1 MTEVINKNME
11 YEYVVKRNGDHEKV
25 YFDKINLRIEKL
37 CENLSINST
46 RVTRDITKEMYNGI
60 HTYELD
66 ELGAQIAASLSTE
79 HPDYGKLASK
89 IIISNHHKNTSPSF
103 TETMRTLYENTDIH
117 GNHTPL
123 ITKTLFHI
131 IQENQV
137 KLNDII
143 RYQRDYYFD
152 YFGFKTLER
161 SYLMRLKS
169 DNKKKKGRIVE
180 RPQHMFMRVALGIHG
195 SNIKDAIN
203 TYNLMSNKFFIH
215 ATPTLFNAG
224 TNRPQLSSCFL
235 LAMKSD
241 SIDGI
246 YSTLKDCAMI
256 SKWAG
261 GIGLHAHNI
270 RAKNTQ
276 IRGTNGI
283 SNGLVPMLR
292 VFNNTA
298 RYVDQCFSAKT
309 LVYTKTGLKR
319 IDSIVSNDM
328 VLTKNNTFN
337 RVKKSIVHQ
346 YKGPGLIFNF
356 NGIVDHTEPVVTPEH
371 PIYSLKVHESD
382 DKYTILGRLTSN
394 LCKADFY
401 DARELNEKDYIC
413 YPMNYF
419 DHTLDIKELSQ
430 EECYIIGLLV
440 THGLVRENAFHLEL
454 SSDYDIDFTRHYL
467 DQKTIRYTISVENG
481 KSMISWKQT
490 MNSSI
495 NKNLFMNIESNS
507 LHIHSH
513 LLQIAR
519 EKMVAFINAIF
530 KGKLIYTHESK
541 QLIYSLVY
549 MFNKLEMFPNRVTDS
564 TIYMPKNKFTEEL
577 FPDTYIPLNK
587 TKDFRYKNFYYR
599 YIEHIGHTN
608 VDEDMYDFEIDETPN
623 YCTELGLA
631 HNGGGK
637 RNGSIA
643 IYLEPWH
650 ADIFDFLL
658 LKKNHGNEEDRAR
671 DLFYALWIPDL
682 FMKRVKSGG
691 KWTLMCPDECPGLSD
706 VYGEEF
712 ETLYTSYER
721 QLRGAKTIDAQK
733 LWYAI
738 LESQIETGTPYM
750 VYKDACNSKSN
761 QKNLGTIKSS
771 NLCTEIIE
779 YSSPTEFA
787 VCNLA
792 SIGLPKFMVE
802 EKQVMNDVEIYSVI
816 NCKYCTLSKELLNQ
830 KNIPFKE
837 HLLDTDESKKQYLG
851 TVNTRCEDGVC
862 QLVDKDNK
870 VKSFPQIYM
879 NNERIGGYNELVE
892 RLSERMTF
900 DFDKLIEV
908 TKTVTR
914 NLNKVIDI
922 NYYPVKETKRSNFL
936 HRPVGIGIQGLADVF
951 AMRGI
956 AFDSDE
962 AQELNRRIFET
973 IYFASLSASNELA
986 KERETIIKEY
996 NEYIDEDELYETIH
1010 DTREEYLTLL
1020 DKMRVDYNI
1029 IPEELDR
1036 DEYLGTY
1043 SSYIGSPMSKGI
1055 LQFDMWDDSITS
1067 PELDWDSLRNNIKQ
1081 YGIRNS
1087 LLVAPMPTASTSQI
1101 LGNNECFEPFTNNIY
1116 VRRTLAGEFIVINKH
1131 LVSDLVKL
1139 GIWNKDIKNKI
1150 IEDNGSIQSI
1160 SGIPQ
1165 RFKNIYKTV
1174 WETSNKTLINMA
1186 ADRGKFI
1193 CQSQSLNLFVEKPN
1207 FNNLSSMHM
1216 YSWQKGLKTGLY
1228 YLRTRPVA
1236 AAQKF
1241 TIEPDKQTRV
1251 NESVK
1256 EIVEEEECLSCGS

>member
-1 MTEVINKNME
+1 MSEMNNTTME

-25 YFDKINLRIEKL
+25 YFDKINHRIEKL
-37 CENLSINST
+37 CVNLNINST

-103 TETMRTLYENTDIH
+103 SETMRTLYDNKDIH

-123 ITKTLFHI
+123 ITEKLFHI
-131 IQENQV
+131 VQEHQV

-169 DNKKKKGRIVE
+169 DNTNFKGRIVE

-195 SNIKDAIN
+195 NNIKDAIN
-203 TYNLMSNKFFIH
+203 TYNLMSNKYFIH

-270 RAKNTQ
+270 RAKNSQ

-298 RYVDQCFSAKT
+298 RYVDQCFSPET

-319 IDSIVSNDM
+319 IDTIIPNEL
-328 VLTKNNTFN
+328 VLTKNGTFN
-337 RVKKSIVHQ
+337 RVNKSIVHQ

-356 NGIVDHTEPVVTPEH
+356 NGIIDHTEPIVTREH
-371 PIYSLKVHESD
+371 PIFSLRVSKSD
-382 DKYTILGRLTSN
+382 DPYIIIGRLSSQ
-394 LCKADFY
+394 LCRPDFY
-401 DARELNEKDYIC
+401 EAWELSEHDYIC
-413 YPMNYF
+413 YPINKY
-419 DHTLDIKELSQ
+419 DHTMDIKELSQ
-430 EECYIIGLLV
+430 EECYIIGLLINNKM
-440 THGLVRENAFHLEL
+440 THGKEFNLEL
-454 SSDYDIDFTRHYL
+454 STDYDIDFTRHYL
-467 DQKTIRYTISVENG
+467 DQKMIRYTVSVESG
-481 KSMISWKQT
+481 KSIISWKQT

-495 NKNLFMNIESNS
+495 NKNLFIDIESNT
-507 LHIHSH
+507 LRLHSH

-519 EKMVAFINAIF
+519 EKMVALIKAIF
-530 KGKLIYTHESK
+530 KGKLIYTNESK
-541 QLIYSLVY
+541 ELIYSLAY
-549 MFNKLEMFPNRVTDS
+549 MFNKLTMFPKRITKN
-564 TIYMPKNKFTEEL
+564 TIYMTKNKFTEEL
-577 FPDTYIPLNK
+577 FPDNSIVLSK
-587 TKDFRYKNFYYR
+587 TKDFLYKDFYYR
-599 YIEHIGHTN
+599 YISNIGHTTIDN
-608 VDEDMYDFEIDETPN
+608 EMYDFEIEENPN
-623 YCTELGLA
+623 YCTEIGLA

-691 KWTLMCPDECPGLSD
+691 KWTLMCPDQCPGLSD

-712 ETLYTSYER
+712 EKLYTSYER
-721 QLRGAKTIDAQK
+721 QFLGKTIDAQK

-779 YSSPTEFA
+779 YSSPDEFA

-792 SIGLPKFMVE
+792 SIGLPKFMIE
-802 EKQVMNDVEIYSVI
+802 EKLEMNNVEIYSVN
-816 NCKYCTLSKELLNQ
+816 NCNYCNLSKELLN
-830 KNIPFKE
+830 KNNIPFKE
-837 HLLDTDESKKQYLG
+837 HLLDTDDSKKQYLG
-851 TVNTRCEDGVC
+851 SVNQICEDGVC
-862 QLVDKDNK
+862 QRVDKDNK
-870 VKSFPQIYM
+870 VTSFPQIYM
-879 NNERIGGYNELVE
+879 NGNRIGGYHELVE
-892 RLSERMTF
+892 RLSKKMTF
-900 DFDKLIEV
+900 DFDKLLEV

-922 NYYPVKETKRSNFL
+922 NYYPVAETQRSNFL
-936 HRPVGIGIQGLADVF
+936 HRPIGIGVQGLADVF

-956 AFDSDE
+956 AFDSEE
-962 AQELNRRIFET
+962 AQKLNRKIFET

-986 KERETIIKEY
+986 KERETIINEY
-996 NEYIDEDELYETIH
+996 NEYIEEDELYESIH
-1010 DTREEYLTLL
+1010 DSRDEYLALL
-1020 DKMRVDYNI
+1020 EKMRKDYNI
-1029 IPEELDR
+1029 IQEELDR
-1036 DEYLGTY
+1036 EAYLGTY

-1055 LQFDMWDDSITS
+1055 LQFDMWDTPKLS
-1067 PELDWDSLRNNIKQ
+1067 PELDWETLRENIKK

-1131 LVSDLVKL
+1131 LVSDLINL

-1150 IEDNGSIQSI
+1150 IEHNGSIQSI

-1186 ADRGKFI
+1186 ADRGQYI

-1236 AAQKF
+1236 QAQKF
-1241 TIEPDKQTRV
+1241 TIEPEKQSNSNST
-1251 NESVK
+1251 E
-1256 EIVEEEECLSCGS
+1256 EEEECLSCGS

>member
-1 MTEVINKNME
+1 MTEVTNTNME

-117 GNHTPL
+117 GNKSPL
-123 ITKTLFHI
+123 ITETLFHT
-131 IQENQV
+131 IQEHKV

-169 DNKKKKGRIVE
+169 DNKKIKGRIVE

-195 SNIKDAIN
+195 NNIKDAIN
-203 TYNLMSNKFFIH
+203 TYNLMSNKYFIH

-235 LAMKSD
+235 LSMKSD

-270 RAKNTQ
+270 RAKNSQ

-298 RYVDQCFSAKT
+298 RYVDQCFSART
-309 LVYTKTGLKR
+309 MVYTKTGLKR
-319 IDSIVSNDM
+319 IDSIVPNDM
-328 VLTKNNTFN
+328 VLTMNNTFN
-337 RVKKSIVHQ
+337 KVKKCIVHQ

-371 PIYSLKVHESD
+371 PIYSLKVHDSD
-382 DKYTILGRLTSN
+382 DKYTILGRLSSN
-394 LCKADFY
+394 LCKPDFY
-401 DARELNEKDYIC
+401 EARELNEKDYIC
-413 YPMNYF
+413 FPMDHF
-419 DHTLDIKELSQ
+419 DPEMDITELSQ
-430 EECYIIGLLV
+430 EECYIIGLLI
-440 THGLVRENAFHLEL
+440 THGLVRDNEFHLEL
-454 SSDYDIDFTRHYL
+454 STEFDIDFVRHYL
-467 DQKTIRYTISVENG
+467 NQKTIRYTITVDNG
-481 KSMISWKQT
+481 KSTIIWKQT

-495 NKNLFMNIESNS
+495 NKNMFMDVESNTFRIR
-507 LHIHSH
+507 IHSH
-513 LLQIAR
+513 LLQIAK
-519 EKMVAFINAIF
+519 EKMVTLIKAIF
-530 KGKLIYTHESK
+530 KGKLIYTHDSK
-541 QLIYSLVY
+541 ELIYSLVY
-549 MFNKLEMFPNRVTDS
+549 MFNKLEMFPKRVTDN
-564 TIYMPKNKFTEEL
+564 TIYMSKTKFTEEL
-577 FPDTYIPLNK
+577 FPDTYIPFTE
-587 TKDFRYKNFYYR
+587 TKDFKYKNMYYR
-599 YIEHIGHTN
+599 YIEHIGHTDIEN
-608 VDEDMYDFEIDETPN
+608 DMYDFEIDENHN
-623 YCTELGLA
+623 YCTEIGLA

-792 SIGLPKFMVE
+792 SIGLPKFMIE
-802 EKQVMNDVEIYSVI
+802 EKQDMNHVEIYSVT
-816 NCKYCTLSKELLNQ
+816 NCKYCTLSKELLN
-830 KNIPFKE
+830 KNNITFKE
-837 HLLDTDESKKQYLG
+837 YLLDTDESKKEYLG
-851 TVNTRCEDGVC
+851 TVNTICEDGVC

-870 VKSFPQIYM
+870 VKSFPQIYI

-892 RLSERMTF
+892 RLSKKMTF
-900 DFDKLIEV
+900 DFDTLIEV

-922 NYYPVKETKRSNFL
+922 NYYPVKETERSNFL
-936 HRPVGIGIQGLADVF
+936 HRPIGIGVQGLADVF
-951 AMRGI
+951 AIRGI

-962 AQELNRRIFET
+962 AQELNRKIFET

-1020 DKMRVDYNI
+1020 EKMRVEYNI
-1029 IPEELDR
+1029 TPEELDR
-1036 DEYLGTY
+1036 EEYLGTY

-1055 LQFDMWDDSITS
+1055 LQFDMWDNPKLS
-1067 PELDWDSLRNNIKQ
+1067 PELDWDSLRNNIKK

-1131 LVSDLVKL
+1131 LVSDLVNI

-1160 SGIPQ
+1160 SSIPQ

-1174 WETSNKTLINMA
+1174 WETSNKVLINMA

-1241 TIEPDKQTRV
+1241 TIEPEKQTHANV
-1251 NESVK
+1251 LE
-1256 EIVEEEECLSCGS
+1256 EEEECLSCGS